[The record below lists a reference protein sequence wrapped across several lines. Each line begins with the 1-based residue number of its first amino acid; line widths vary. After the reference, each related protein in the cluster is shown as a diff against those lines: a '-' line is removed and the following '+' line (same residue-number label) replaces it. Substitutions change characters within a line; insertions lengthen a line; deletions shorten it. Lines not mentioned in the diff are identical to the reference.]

1 MALVKCVRRVALLV
15 VGVGG
20 MGCASVAGVGCT
32 TAGYTAD
39 VRNDTAQP
47 IGVALMRG
55 SASGQPGTLAQA
67 RIGPGSRGQV
77 SRFGLSSDL
86 PVYIEVDAQGNP
98 GYPPQMDLKPGLTVL
113 RVTQDGNVPTGTLRI
128 EKINP

>member
-1 MALVKCVRRVALLV
+1 MALMTLARRVGILV
-15 VGVGG
+15 VGIGG
-20 MGCASVAGVGCT
+20 MGCASVVGVGC

-55 SASGQPGTLAQA
+55 SASGQPGTLAA
-67 RIGPGSRGQV
+67 TRIGPGSRGQV

-113 RVTQDGNVPTGTLRI
+113 RVTQDGNVPTGTMRI